1 KCRQI
6 SNHGATHVVLSC
18 LGLQDYPP
26 CRGPQDV
33 TATAVRIRIAR
44 NRAPSISKSTPG
56 VIRTRDLRI
65 RNPLLYPTE
74 LRGLVVIDLLFA
86 ASVRSRKAQHV
97 NLSRPSGQRMQ
108 SRGCP
113 NAALKVGQNGP
124 ILHGFPPQIG
134 PVSVAANTIQI
145 SSLQRI

>member
-1 KCRQI
+1 MPTPSFEPDRAWRPLHLLAVLEYRLDPRGSNELCRLLVA
-6 SNHGATHVVLSC
+6 HAC
-18 LGLQDYPP
+18 GL
-26 CRGPQDV
+26 
-33 TATAVRIRIAR
+33 
-44 NRAPSISKSTPG
+44 STPG